1 MRRSAYARTRSD
13 RLFLSIVRKIDR
25 GFNCTYLIE
34 TLKQDELEVLRNYL
48 VASLTSNRYSKRISL
63 SHMASRTRYRIRA
76 IQAIDEIKCGV
87 SGAYPRP
94 QLPKPKKIRGVKW
107 TL

>member
-1 MRRSAYARTRSD
+1 VRKSAYARTRSD
-13 RLFLSIVRKIDR
+13 RLFLSIVKKIDR
-25 GFNCTYLIE
+25 GFNCTPLIE
-34 TLKQDELEVLRNYL
+34 TLNHDELEVLRNYL
-48 VASLTSNRYSKRISL
+48 VASLTSNRYSKRIS
-63 SHMASRTRYRIRA
+63 SSFMAPRTRYRIRA
-76 IQAIDEIKCGV
+76 IQAIDEITCGA